1 MSSSRFT
8 PRGFPSVPLQNGIGR
23 YVCQLKRITL
33 RFCKSSGS
41 SRGMRDFIET
51 DLISFAQDHPGTA
64 VYLKPRRH
72 KSPTFVAEYLNG
84 EREVISC
91 HNFTAQ
97 HMTKWLNLYS
107 TRSGIPLMRYMK
119 MWHTECPSIQGV
131 WSPFTNA
138 DPALNV
144 TQFPSEELSKPE
156 REPRSATEELLELI
170 KNQNISDEN
179 DDNDSQKI
187 RAAQT

>member
-8 PRGFPSVPLQNGIGR
+8 PKGYPSVPLQNGIGR
-23 YVCQLKRITL
+23 YICQLKRVTL

-41 SRGMRDFIET
+41 SRGIRDFIET
-51 DLISFAQDHPGTA
+51 DLISFAHDHPGTA

-72 KSPTFVAEYLNG
+72 KSPSFVAEYLNG
-84 EREVISC
+84 QREVVSC

-97 HMTKWLNLYS
+97 EMVKWLNLHT
-107 TRSGIPLMRYMK
+107 TRSGIPLMRYIK

-131 WSPFTNA
+131 WSPFTNM

-144 TQFPSEELSKPE
+144 TEFPSEKLSVPVWEQK
-156 REPRSATEELLELI
+156 SATEELLEIMKKQKI
-170 KNQNISDEN
+170 KE
-179 DDNDSQKI
+179 DDDDRSQKI
-187 RAAQT
+187 QAAQV